1 MIDAI
6 VDFMGRLLL
15 FFYLLTESL
24 GAPNYGLAIIIFTFF
39 IKLILFPLTRKQYVS
54 MAKMQEIQPEL
65 QRIQKKYKNNPEKS
79 QQEMMKLYQKH
90 GVNPFA
96 GCLPI
101 FIQLPIL
108 LALFKALKDFFDPQ
122 RHPDFVNIE
131 MASFLWVP
139 NLGSP
144 DPIFLPILVA
154 VSTFVQQKVS
164 MHYGAAGGPG
174 ESTQKVLLY
183 FMPIFIGYISRT
195 FPAGLALYWVMYS
208 LFGIIEQVLIKKKT
222 VVVKEEAGKK

>member
-1 MIDAI
+1 
-6 VDFMGRLLL
+6 
-15 FFYLLTESL
+15 
-24 GAPNYGLAIIIFTFF
+24 
-39 IKLILFPLTRKQYVS
+39 

-144 DPIFLPILVA
+144 DPIILPILVA

-164 MHYGAAGGPG
+164 MQLGAAGGTG
-174 ESTQKVLLY
+174 DQTQKVLLY
-183 FMPIFIGYISRT
+183 FMPLFIGYISRT

-208 LFGIIEQVLIKKKT
+208 LFGIIEQVLIKRKT